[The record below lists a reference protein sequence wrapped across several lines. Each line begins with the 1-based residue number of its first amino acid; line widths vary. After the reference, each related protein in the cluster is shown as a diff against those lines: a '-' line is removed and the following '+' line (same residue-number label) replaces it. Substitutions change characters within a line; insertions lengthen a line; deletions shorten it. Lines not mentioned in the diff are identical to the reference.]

1 MNAKV
6 LYFIGGVVTGAVTT
20 FLVLKQRMD
29 QQIEAEV
36 AEVKERYSTMAAGRA
51 ASEGILRGL
60 EGTEVEDDIP
70 TEEIVR
76 SDSRASRE
84 AIQRN
89 EQIKADLLK
98 TNTLIK
104 EQGYGIDTH
113 KTSYNLF
120 THPPVAKDIHNG
132 IDEDEDL
139 EIDLSPEQEAE
150 EDEDPD
156 ILDTTPEYNAPP
168 PYVLETD
175 DTSSAA
181 WKFTNE
187 ERYFDKVTLFLYDDG
202 VLCSDQNEIITN
214 IGATIGHE
222 ALDRIGEYEPDVV
235 YVRNEQISTDYE
247 VIRQYRDFASMT
259 RVTD

>member
-1 MNAKV
+1 MNTKV

-20 FLVLKQRMD
+20 FLVLKQRMNKQMD
-29 QQIEAEV
+29 AEI
-36 AEVKERYSTMAAGRA
+36 AEVKERYSTIAAGRA
-51 ASEGILRGL
+51 ASEGILKAL
-60 EGTEVEDDIP
+60 EDTEDSDDIP
-70 TEEIVR
+70 TEEEARI
-76 SDSRASRE
+76 DSRASRE

-98 TNTLIK
+98 TNALIK

-120 THPPVAKDIHNG
+120 AHPPAAKDIHNG

-139 EIDLSPEQEAE
+139 EIKFGPEQDAE
-150 EDEDPD
+150 ENEDPD
-156 ILDTTPEYNAPP
+156 ILDTTPDYDAPP

-175 DTSSAA
+175 DASSAA

-235 YVRNEQISTDYE
+235 YVRNEQISTDFE

-259 RVTD
+259 RATD

>member
-1 MNAKV
+1 MNTKV
-6 LYFIGGVVTGAVTT
+6 LYFIGGVVAGAVTT

-29 QQIEAEV
+29 QQMEAEI

-51 ASEGILRGL
+51 ASEGILKGL
-60 EGTEVEDDIP
+60 EATEAEDDIP
-70 TEEIVR
+70 TEEVIR
-76 SDSRASRE
+76 NDSRASRE

-139 EIDLSPEQEAE
+139 EIDLSPEQDVEEA
-150 EDEDPD
+150 DDPD
-156 ILDTTPEYNAPP
+156 ILDTTPDYNAPP

-175 DTSSAA
+175 ETSSAA

-222 ALDRIGEYEPDVV
+222 ALERIGEYEPDVV

>member
-1 MNAKV
+1 MNTKV
-6 LYFIGGVVTGAVTT
+6 LYFIGGVVAGSVTT
-20 FLVLKQRMD
+20 FLLLKQRMNKQMD
-29 QQIEAEV
+29 AEI

-51 ASEGILRGL
+51 ASEGILKAL
-60 EGTEVEDDIP
+60 EDTEDSDDIP
-70 TEEIVR
+70 TEEGARI
-76 SDSRASRE
+76 DSRASRE

-98 TNTLIK
+98 ANTLIK

-120 THPPVAKDIHNG
+120 AHPPAAKDIHNG

-139 EIDLSPEQEAE
+139 EIDLDPEQDVVEV
-150 EDEDPD
+150 DDPD
-156 ILDTTPEYNAPP
+156 ILDTTSDYNAPP

-175 DTSSAA
+175 DVSSAA

-187 ERYFDKVTLFLYDDG
+187 EKYFDKVTLFFYDDG

-214 IGATIGHE
+214 IPENIGSE
-222 ALDRIGEYEPDVV
+222 ALNRIGEYEPDVV
-235 YVRNEQISTDYE
+235 YVRNEQISTDFE
-247 VIRQYRDFASMT
+247 IIRQYRDFASMT